1 MAKRP
6 TVEVDEE
13 YLKRVMAGDVP
24 LHERKDPIIRDGPA
38 KETQPDEIEAI
49 DAVKDTIKE
58 SAKTSATRKKK
69 DTQKYCD
76 TFLKRRYPTTRK
88 QAYIGAEIYEK
99 ITSFLPAIAKQL
111 SISAFLD
118 NILNHHIELYG
129 EEIKELYNNNTK
141 ELKL

>member
-6 TVEVDEE
+6 TVEIDEE
-13 YLKRVMAGDVP
+13 YLKEVMAGDVP
-24 LHERKDPIIRDGPA
+24 LHNRKDPIIRDGPA
-38 KETQPDEIEAI
+38 EKKQPEEIEKN
-49 DAVKDTIKE
+49 DAVKEPIKE
-58 SAKTSATRKKK
+58 SAKTAAARRKK
-69 DTQKYCD
+69 DTQKYCE

-88 QAYIGAEIYEK
+88 QAYIGTEIYEK
-99 ITSFLPAIAKQL
+99 ITNFLPAIAKQL

-141 ELKL
+141 ELTL